1 MLRVRRAD
9 GGAAP
14 RWGLLAER
22 AAAALFGVASLPAL
36 WGVHTRNG
44 VDVDTGW
51 STPALSPFLPAVTV
65 MTIALWWRRT
75 HPVAVALVVCTGF
88 CVLKAT
94 GTGQVPVDFSV
105 MLAMEGLGCYAAR
118 HRAAAGA
125 ACGVLVVLPLAV
137 RTEWLAANGP
147 WLRVLMPASVV
158 LIVVV
163 VPMAVGVVRRRTRLR
178 LAELEQQAGDPPA
191 APRSDAPAS
200 ASTSRLDALTPR
212 EREVLAMLATG
223 STNSEIA
230 AAFGIS
236 IETVKTH
243 VTRVLTKLAVRNRTE
258 AALLARRY
266 GIRDARVTPSGD
278 GK

>member
-9 GGAAP
+9 GRAAP
-14 RWGLLAER
+14 QWGLLAER
-22 AAAALFGVASLPAL
+22 AVAAIFGVASLPAL

-44 VDVDTGW
+44 IDLDTGW
-51 STPALSPFLPAVTV
+51 SAPAPLPFLPAVIV
-65 MTIALWWRRT
+65 MTVALWWRRS

-105 MLAMEGLGCYAAR
+105 LLAMEGLGCYAAR

-125 ACGVLVVLPLAV
+125 AGGVLVVLPLAV
-137 RTEWLAANGP
+137 RTEWLDGKGP
-147 WLRVLMPASVV
+147 WERVLLPASVV
-158 LIVVV
+158 LILVA

-178 LAELEQQAGDPPA
+178 LEELERQAGDPPA
-191 APRSDAPAS
+191 PPKSDTPAS
-200 ASTSRLDALTPR
+200 ESTSRLDALTPR
-212 EREVLAMLATG
+212 EHEVLAMVATG
-223 STNSEIA
+223 STNGEIA